1 MILRD
6 CSARACWM
14 GRADDTGSQLL
25 YKNIT
30 MEMDRLL
37 LAIGAEKQLLP
48 LGCTF
53 DIGKYFAYYFLCFLV
68 RYT

>member
-1 MILRD
+1 
-6 CSARACWM
+6 M

-25 YKNIT
+25 YKHIT

-37 LAIGAEKQLLP
+37 LAIGAGKKLLP

-53 DIGKYFAYYFLCFLV
+53 DTGKYILRTISCVSLYGTLAQPQTLIPPA
-68 RYT
+68 